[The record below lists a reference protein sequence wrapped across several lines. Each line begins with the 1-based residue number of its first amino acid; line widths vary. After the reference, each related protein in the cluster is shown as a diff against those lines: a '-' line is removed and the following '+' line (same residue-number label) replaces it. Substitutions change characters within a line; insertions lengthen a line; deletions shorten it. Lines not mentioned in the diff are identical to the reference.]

1 MLKLDPQ
8 NKRFYAWNCPR
19 LHIRLLSSK
28 KTLSTFVLLYFP
40 LGFIRVKWDAVMC
53 CSTEIQLIM
62 RFLLPIML
70 LSYKFYSVC
79 VKFLNVSFVMP
90 RICAR
95 NEIYYEAILK
105 IRMEFTFNYIYIHIC
120 HILLKTNKISWFEI
134 GQCHIFY
141 GCVQSHKHAISLS
154 YVFASEKIR

>member
-1 MLKLDPQ
+1 MLKLNPQ
-8 NKRFYAWNCPR
+8 NKRFYAWNRPR

-79 VKFLNVSFVMP
+79 GKFLNVSFVMP

-105 IRMEFTFNYIYIHIC
+105 IWTEFTFNYIYTYLQYPIEDKQNFLVSNRAVPYFLWMC
-120 HILLKTNKISWFEI
+120 SKPQTCN
-134 GQCHIFY
+134 
-141 GCVQSHKHAISLS
+141 ISLIC
-154 YVFASEKIR
+154 IRLWED